1 MDLVPQVP
9 ETHRATKHTTL
20 ALLSAPKER
29 FHLANWYGGLFCKYE
44 PHWIEQKTNSFALL
58 NVMLV
63 LTIPCTATES
73 RNEQKTNSFALLNVM
88 LVLTIPCTATESRN
102 DATTSGGGISHV
114 RASTC
119 SM

>member
-20 ALLSAPKER
+20 AHLSAPKER

-73 RNEQKTNSFALLNVM
+73 RN
-88 LVLTIPCTATESRN
+88 

-114 RASTC
+114 RAPCEAKKIPCIFCFVLREIKTHL
-119 SM
+119 M